1 MSQTVL
7 PMAKIFW
14 GGVLLFIDI
23 LTIPTFKLFYV
34 LVAAIA
40 IDFVTGIIKAKMQ
53 AKARTSEGYRKT
65 VVKLMQYI
73 VPVLVIWMGS
83 KNIPEYS
90 QTLKEIGGWL
100 MMFIIYIE
108 ATSIL
113 ENLYEVDQKSII
125 AKYVYK
131 PGLKIL
137 KFGIENNQVAK
148 AAEELEKK
156 EAEKK
161 ANEKQ

>member
-1 MSQTVL
+1 MSQTVF

-34 LVAAIA
+34 LVLAIA
-40 IDFVTGIIKAKMQ
+40 IDFITGIIKAKMQ

-73 VPVLVIWMGS
+73 VPVLVIWIGS
-83 KNIPEYS
+83 KNIPEYG

-108 ATSIL
+108 FTSIL